1 MRGFEQEFLLHVCPL
16 TCVFIKLNSF
26 LSWGI
31 LATFF
36 LLAFIYGHLLVVFS
50 SLALLPSRDK
60 IYGCLDTLLMVI
72 SECYTGFTDNF
83 AWRTSRTVRS
93 KEGKKKE
100 MESFIFRLSSYLLF
114 TMISFPTCFLI
125 FMSYAILW
133 FFSFLFAKHNARF
146 SRCFGK
152 NKEMTLVSSM
162 FSWLT

>member
-133 FFSFLFAKHNARF
+133 FFFLPFRQAQREI

>member
-1 MRGFEQEFLLHVCPL
+1 MRGFEKEFLLHVCPF

-72 SECYTGFTDNF
+72 SECYTSFTDNF

-93 KEGKKKE
+93 KEEKKKID
-100 MESFIFRLSSYLLF
+100 SFIFRFSSYLLF
-114 TMISFPTCFLI
+114 TMISFPSCFLI
-125 FMSYAILW
+125 LMSYAILW
-133 FFSFLFAKHNARF
+133 FFFLPFHQALREIFKVLWQKQRNDA
-146 SRCFGK
+146 C
-152 NKEMTLVSSM
+152 
-162 FSWLT
+162 